1 MSVEDRSWMYQGW
14 SDNGRHSE
22 DWVRNT
28 DAFLDLAF
36 SSVSK
41 AERSGVPCPCTDCRN
56 GVRQRRAVLRMHLC
70 KRGFMPGYTRWTEHG
85 ESHVPTAGHARNT
98 PGGLGATL
106 ADVGGTKHA
115 GSVQE
120 EPAADA
126 KAFSAMLRAAQEPL
140 HHRTCVTQ
148 LSAVAH
154 LMTVMSR
161 HNLSGESMDQ
171 FLGLLDDLLPENHKM
186 PKTVDECKSLLSS
199 LKLPHD
205 ACVDNCTIC
214 SQEGRQSKEERDES
228 EDEEELFARE

>member
-1 MSVEDRSWMYQGW
+1 
-14 SDNGRHSE
+14 
-22 DWVRNT
+22 
-28 DAFLDLAF
+28 
-36 SSVSK
+36 
-41 AERSGVPCPCTDCRN
+41 
-56 GVRQRRAVLRMHLC
+56 
-70 KRGFMPGYTRWTEHG
+70 
-85 ESHVPTAGHARNT
+85 VPTAGHARNT
-98 PGGLGATL
+98 PDGLDTTR

-115 GSVQE
+115 GSVKE

-140 HHRTCVTQ
+140 HHRTSLPQ
-148 LSAVAH
+148 LTAVAH

-161 HNLSGESMDQ
+161 HKMSAASINA
-171 FLGLLDDLLPENHKM
+171 FLGLFGDVLPENHKM